1 MRFDK
6 AFFIDCS
13 FLGTQEKK
21 DGYLLEQMMGKL
33 VSMMF
38 SQTSKSFLTPFKWV
52 GGCFKVR
59 STRF

>member
-52 GGCFKVR
+52 GGLF
-59 STRF
+59 